1 MNPALVLV
9 AHGSRDPRFGA
20 TARRVRDAVAATL
33 PGVEVVLS
41 YLDLDEP
48 LVGDVLG
55 RTGNDAG
62 GDGAGG
68 DPIVVPLLLSA
79 GYHHKI
85 DLPAIIAEHRPFAY
99 QTDVIGTRSF
109 TAALAD
115 RLLEAGLDE
124 RYGVILSAVGSSDE
138 SADRHVRR
146 RALELS
152 THLHRPVEVVFA
164 TKLGSGNRAV
174 ASAVRR
180 LRAAGAEHVALSPYF
195 LSAGLLI
202 ERVETALDALVE
214 EMLVA
219 GPLGAHPDVIG
230 GICSL
235 YRAAARDRAV
245 TASR

>member
-1 MNPALVLV
+1 MSPVLVLV

-20 TARRVRDAVAATL
+20 TARRVRDAVAVRL

-48 LVGDVLG
+48 LVGEVLA
-55 RTGNDAG
+55 TGSET
-62 GDGAGG
+62 GD
-68 DPIVVPLLLSA
+68 DPVVVPLLLSA

-85 DLPAIIAEHRPFAY
+85 DLPAIIAEHRPFAQ

-115 RLLEAGLDE
+115 RLLEAGLHE
-124 RYGVILSAVGSSDE
+124 RDGVILSAVGSSDE

-146 RALELS
+146 RAIELS
-152 THLHRPVEVVFA
+152 TYLHRPVEVVFA

-174 ASAVRR
+174 ATAVRR
-180 LRAAGAEHVALSPYF
+180 LRAVGAERIALSPYF

-202 ERVETALDALVE
+202 ERVESALDALADE
-214 EMLVA
+214 TLVA
-219 GPLGAHPDVIG
+219 GPLGAHPDVVE
-230 GICSL
+230 GICGL
-235 YRAAARDRAV
+235 YRTAAQRRTVIAGR
-245 TASR
+245 

>member
-1 MNPALVLV
+1 MSPVLVLV

-48 LVGDVLG
+48 LVGEVLA
-55 RTGNDAG
+55 TGSET
-62 GDGAGG
+62 GD
-68 DPIVVPLLLSA
+68 DPVVVPLLLSA

-85 DLPAIIAEHRPFAY
+85 DLPAIIAEHRPFAQ

-115 RLLEAGLDE
+115 RLLEAGLHE
-124 RYGVILSAVGSSDE
+124 RDGVILSAVGSSDE

-146 RALELS
+146 RAIELS
-152 THLHRPVEVVFA
+152 TYLHRPVEVVFA

-174 ASAVRR
+174 ATAVRR
-180 LRAAGAEHVALSPYF
+180 LQAVGAERIALSPYF

-202 ERVETALDALVE
+202 ERVESALDALADE
-214 EMLVA
+214 TLVA
-219 GPLGAHPDVIG
+219 GPLGAHPDVVE
-230 GICSL
+230 GICGL
-235 YRAAARDRAV
+235 YRTAAQRRTVIAGR
-245 TASR
+245 

>member
-1 MNPALVLV
+1 VSPVLVLV

-20 TARRVRDAVAATL
+20 TARRVRDAVAVRL

-48 LVGDVLG
+48 LVGEVLA
-55 RTGNDAG
+55 TGSET
-62 GDGAGG
+62 GD
-68 DPIVVPLLLSA
+68 DPVVVPLLLSA

-85 DLPAIIAEHRPFAY
+85 DLPAIIAEHRPFAQ

-115 RLLEAGLDE
+115 RLLEAGLHE
-124 RYGVILSAVGSSDE
+124 RDGVILSAVGSSDE

-146 RALELS
+146 RAIELS
-152 THLHRPVEVVFA
+152 TYLHRPVEVVFA

-174 ASAVRR
+174 ATAVRR
-180 LRAAGAEHVALSPYF
+180 LRAVGAERIALSPYF

-202 ERVETALDALVE
+202 ERVESALDALADE
-214 EMLVA
+214 TLVA
-219 GPLGAHPDVIG
+219 GPLGAHPDVVE
-230 GICSL
+230 GICGL
-235 YRAAARDRAV
+235 YRTAAQRRTVIAGR
-245 TASR
+245 

>member
-1 MNPALVLV
+1 MSPVLVLV

-20 TARRVRDAVAATL
+20 TARRVRDAVAARL

-48 LVGDVLG
+48 LVGEVLA
-55 RTGNDAG
+55 TGSET
-62 GDGAGG
+62 GD
-68 DPIVVPLLLSA
+68 DPVVVPLLLSA

-85 DLPAIIAEHRPFAY
+85 DLPAIIAEHRPFAQ

-115 RLLEAGLDE
+115 RLLEAGLHE
-124 RYGVILSAVGSSDE
+124 RDGVILSAVGSSDE

-146 RALELS
+146 RAIELS
-152 THLHRPVEVVFA
+152 TYLHRPVEVVFA

-174 ASAVRR
+174 ATAVRR
-180 LRAAGAEHVALSPYF
+180 LRAVGAERIALSPYF

-202 ERVETALDALVE
+202 ERVESALDALADE
-214 EMLVA
+214 TLVA
-219 GPLGAHPDVIG
+219 GPLGAHPDVVE
-230 GICSL
+230 GICGL
-235 YRAAARDRAV
+235 YRTAAQRRTVIAGR
-245 TASR
+245 

>member
-1 MNPALVLV
+1 MSPVLVLV

-20 TARRVRDAVAATL
+20 TARRVRDAVAVRL

-48 LVGDVLG
+48 LVGEVLA
-55 RTGNDAG
+55 TGSET
-62 GDGAGG
+62 GD
-68 DPIVVPLLLSA
+68 DPVVVPLLLSA

-85 DLPAIIAEHRPFAY
+85 DLPAIIAEHRPFAQ

-115 RLLEAGLDE
+115 RLLEAGLHE
-124 RYGVILSAVGSSDE
+124 RDGVILSAVGSSDE

-146 RALELS
+146 RAIELS
-152 THLHRPVEVVFA
+152 TSLHRPVEVVFA

-174 ASAVRR
+174 ATAVRR
-180 LRAAGAEHVALSPYF
+180 LRAVGAERIALSPYF

-202 ERVETALDALVE
+202 ERVESALDALADE
-214 EMLVA
+214 TLVA
-219 GPLGAHPDVIG
+219 GPLGAHPDVVE
-230 GICSL
+230 GICGL
-235 YRAAARDRAV
+235 YRTAAQRRTVIAGR
-245 TASR
+245 